1 MHSLIKSMRNLF
13 FILSLFSIVSSFGQA
28 RKVTSFNSDWEFLRA
43 DVKDSPIFHN
53 WEKVTLPHTARLES
67 KVVVSQFQGD
77 CVYRKSFYCP
87 LKKDEKAFL
96 YFEGV
101 MMTAAVYLNG
111 TWMSTHEG
119 GYLPFTVDLTTEL
132 KSGKNVIEV
141 RVNNEDNPQIPPGK
155 PLKDLDF
162 NYYGGIYRNVKLIKT
177 NDIHITDAVH
187 ENIPGSG
194 GVFVNFNSFKASTA
208 KAQVLVHVKNESNE
222 SAKIRVETTIA
233 DGKGYSNRTIS
244 TTNELAVNS
253 SQQVKS
259 EVNVAH
265 AELWSPSHPFL
276 YDLTVRVFKDNELV
290 DEQHQKVG
298 IRFFELKDDGFYL
311 NGSKY
316 ELSGTNRHQEYPF
329 VGYALSDNANWRDAV
344 MIKNA
349 GFNFVRLSHYPQSE
363 SFLDACDELG
373 LIVMDCLPGWQ
384 FMGDSTFQMNVKQN
398 LRDMVRRDRNRACV
412 LFWENSLNETW
423 MEPPFTKELN
433 DILDEEMP
441 FYSISCS
448 WIDDPSYDLFIP
460 ARQHA
465 KAPVY
470 WNSYQNGTKH
480 VLVAEYGDWEYYAQN
495 AGFQQS
501 AFSDLKEEE
510 RTSRQLRSDGEKR
523 LLQQAFN
530 FQEASNSNHQGNQII
545 GEANWLMFDYNRGYS
560 PDLESSGI
568 ADIFRIPKFSYDFY
582 KSQASPLDS
591 LRDPRLES
599 GYNLSF
605 ATFWTPE
612 SSLDVTVFSNVEEV
626 KLYVNDSLIGR
637 QKPTINSFSDHLNH
651 PPFHFQVSKF
661 VPGKLTAVGYAN
673 NKEVAFRQVFTPGI
687 PNGMNMDVVTEGIP
701 ISKDKMDM
709 VFVRAFVTSNEIL
722 VPTAEEAF
730 TFKIIKGKNA
740 TLIGENPV
748 KSEAGIA
755 SILLMTEGFHDEI
768 QIEASS
774 PKLGTMVFILAPEK

>member
-1 MHSLIKSMRNLF
+1 MRKLF
-13 FILSLFSIVSSFGQA
+13 FILSLFTVLSTFGQT
-28 RKVTSFNSDWEFLRA
+28 RKITSFNSDWEFLRA

-67 KVVVSQFQGD
+67 KVVVSQFQGE

-87 LKKDEKAFL
+87 LKKDELAFL

-111 TWMSTHEG
+111 TWMTTHEG
-119 GYLPFTVDLTTEL
+119 GYLPFTVDLTSEL

-141 RVNNEDNPQIPPGK
+141 RVNNKDNPQIPPGK

-208 KAQVLVHVKNESNE
+208 KAQVLVHVKNESNK
-222 SAKIRVETTIA
+222 SAKIRIETTIT

-244 TTNELAVNS
+244 TTNDLAGNTSLQVN
-253 SQQVKS
+253 S

-276 YDLTVRVFKDNELV
+276 YDLTIRVFKDNKLV

-316 ELSGTNRHQEYPF
+316 ELSGTNRHQEYPY
-329 VGYALSDNANWRDAV
+329 VGYGLSDNANWRDAV

-384 FMGDSTFQMNVKQN
+384 FMGDSTFQVNVKQN

-412 LFWENSLNETW
+412 LFWENSLNETL

-433 DILDEEMP
+433 AILDEEMP

-480 VLVAEYGDWEYYAQN
+480 ILVAEYGDWEYYAQN

-501 AFSDLKEEE
+501 TFSDLKEEE

-530 FQEASNSNHQGNQII
+530 FQEASNSNHQGKQII

-568 ADIFRIPKFSYDFY
+568 ADIFRIPKFAYDFY
-582 KSQASPLDS
+582 KNQVSHLDS

-599 GYNLSF
+599 GYNLSI
-605 ATFWTPE
+605 ATFWTPD
-612 SSLDVTVFSNVEEV
+612 SPLNVTIFSNAEEV
-626 KLYVNDSLIGR
+626 ELYLNDSLIGR

-687 PNGMNMDVVTEGIP
+687 PNGMNMVIVEEGIP
-701 ISKDKMDM
+701 IVKDQMDM
-709 VFVRAFVTSNEIL
+709 VFVRAFVTSDETL
-722 VPTAEEAF
+722 VPTSEEEF

-755 SILLMTEGFHDEI
+755 SILLKTEGFHDEI

>member
-1 MHSLIKSMRNLF
+1 MHSLIKSMRKLF
-13 FILSLFSIVSSFGQA
+13 FILSLFTVLSTFGQT
-28 RKVTSFNSDWEFLRA
+28 RKITSFNSDWEFLRA

-67 KVVVSQFQGD
+67 KVVVSQFQGE

-87 LKKDEKAFL
+87 LKKDELAFL

-111 TWMSTHEG
+111 TWMTTHEG
-119 GYLPFTVDLTTEL
+119 GYLPFTVDLTSEL

-141 RVNNEDNPQIPPGK
+141 RVNNKDNPQIPPGK

-208 KAQVLVHVKNESNE
+208 KAQVLVHVKNESNK
-222 SAKIRVETTIA
+222 SAKIRIETTIT

-244 TTNELAVNS
+244 TTNDLAGNTSLQVN
-253 SQQVKS
+253 S

-276 YDLTVRVFKDNELV
+276 YDLTIRVFKDNKLV

-316 ELSGTNRHQEYPF
+316 ELSGTNRHQEYPY
-329 VGYALSDNANWRDAV
+329 VGYGLSDNANWRDAV

-384 FMGDSTFQMNVKQN
+384 FMGDSTFQVNVKQN

-412 LFWENSLNETW
+412 LFWENSLNETL

-433 DILDEEMP
+433 AILDEEMP

-480 VLVAEYGDWEYYAQN
+480 ILVAEYGDWEYYAQN

-501 AFSDLKEEE
+501 TFSDLKEEE

-530 FQEASNSNHQGNQII
+530 FQEASNSNHQGKQII

-568 ADIFRIPKFSYDFY
+568 ADIFRIPKFAYDFY
-582 KSQASPLDS
+582 KNQVSHLDS

-599 GYNLSF
+599 GYNLSI
-605 ATFWTPE
+605 ATFWTPD
-612 SSLDVTVFSNVEEV
+612 SPLNVTIFSNAEEV
-626 KLYVNDSLIGR
+626 ELYLNDSLIGR

-687 PNGMNMDVVTEGIP
+687 PNGMNMVIVEEGIP
-701 ISKDKMDM
+701 IVKDQMDM
-709 VFVRAFVTSNEIL
+709 VFVRAFVTSDETL
-722 VPTAEEAF
+722 VPTSEEEF

-755 SILLMTEGFHDEI
+755 SILLKTEGFHDEI

>member
-1 MHSLIKSMRNLF
+1 MRKVLIASF
-13 FILSLFSIVSSFGQA
+13 VFVVVSAFGQV
-28 RKVTSFNSDWEFLRA
+28 RKVTSFNNDWEFCRA
-43 DVKDSPIFHN
+43 NEKDSLN
-53 WEKVTLPHTARLES
+53 LQQWEKVSLPHTARLES

-77 CVYRKSFYCP
+77 CVYRKSFVCQ

-96 YFEGV
+96 HFEGV

-119 GYLPFTVDLTTEL
+119 GYLPFTIDLTSEL
-132 KSGKNVIEV
+132 KRGKNVIEV
-141 RVNNEDNPQIPPGK
+141 RVNNEDHPQIPPGK

-162 NYYGGIYRNVKLIKT
+162 NYYGGIYRNVKLIIT
-177 NDIHITDAVH
+177 NAIHITDAVN
-187 ENIPGSG
+187 ENVPGSG
-194 GVFVNFNSFKASTA
+194 GVFVNFNSFQASTA
-208 KAQVLVHVKNESNE
+208 KAKVLVHVKNETSR
-222 SAKIRVETTIA
+222 SANIKIETMIE
-233 DGKGYSNRTIS
+233 DGNGYSYRTIS
-244 TTNELAVNS
+244 ATKELAAFS
-253 SQQVKS
+253 SHQIESHAIVHQ
-259 EVNVAH
+259 

-276 YDLTVRVFKDNELV
+276 YDLTIRVYKDNKLV

-298 IRFFELKDDGFYL
+298 IRFFELKADGFYL

-316 ELSGTNRHQEYPF
+316 ELSGTNRHQEYPY

-363 SFLDACDELG
+363 SFLDACDALG

-384 FMGDSTFQMNVKQN
+384 FMGDSTFQSNVKQN
-398 LRDMVRRDRNRACV
+398 LRDMIRRDRNRTCV

-423 MEPPFTKELN
+423 MEPSFTKELN
-433 DILDEEMP
+433 AILDQEMP

-480 VLVAEYGDWEYYAQN
+480 ILVAEYGDWEYYAQN

-501 AFSDLKEEE
+501 TFSDLKEEE

-530 FQEASNSNHQGNQII
+530 FQEASNSNHQGKQII

-582 KSQASPLDS
+582 RSQFSPLITQF
-591 LRDPRLES
+591 DPRLKS
-599 GYNLSF
+599 GYSLEIANY
-605 ATFWTPE
+605 WTPE
-612 SSLDVTVFSNVEEV
+612 SPLDVTIFSNVEEV
-626 KLYVNDSLIGR
+626 ELYVNDSLIGR
-637 QKPTINSFSDHLNH
+637 QKPTMNSFSDHLKH

-661 VPGKLTAVGYAN
+661 VPGKLRAVGYAN
-673 NKEVAFRQVFTPGI
+673 NHEVAFRQVFTPGI
-687 PNGMNMDVVTEGIP
+687 PNGLNMDVVTEGIP
-701 ISKDKMDM
+701 ISLDQMDI
-709 VFVRAFVTSNEIL
+709 VFVRAFVTSDEIL
-722 VPTAEEAF
+722 VPTAEEEIS
-730 TFKIIKGKNA
+730 FKIIKGNKA
-740 TLIGENPV
+740 ALIGENPV

-755 SILLMTEGFHDEI
+755 SILLKTEGFYDEI

-774 PKLGTMVFILAPEK
+774 PKLGKMVFILAPEK

>member
-1 MHSLIKSMRNLF
+1 MHSLTKSMRNLF
-13 FILSLFSIVSSFGQA
+13 FFLFLFSALSTFGQT

-77 CVYRKSFYCP
+77 CVYRKSFICP

-101 MMTAAVYLNG
+101 MMKAAVYLNG
-111 TWMSTHEG
+111 TWMTTHEG
-119 GYLPFTVDLTTEL
+119 GYLPFMVELTSEL
-132 KSGKNVIEV
+132 KKGKNLIEV

-177 NDIHITDAVH
+177 NEIHITDAVH

-194 GVFVNFNSFKASTA
+194 GVFVNFNSFRASTA
-208 KAQVLVHVKNESNE
+208 KAQVQVHVKNESGK
-222 SAKIRVETTIA
+222 SAKIKVETMIE
-233 DGKGYSNRTIS
+233 DGKGYSYRTIS
-244 TTNELAVNS
+244 ATKELAAHS
-253 SQQVKS
+253 SQQIESNAIVH
-259 EVNVAH
+259 N

-276 YDLTVRVFKDNELV
+276 YDMTVRVYKDNKLV

-298 IRFFELKDDGFYL
+298 VRFFELKDDGFYL

-316 ELSGTNRHQEYPF
+316 ELAGTNRHQEYPY

-384 FMGDSTFQMNVKQN
+384 FMGDSTFQVNVKQN

-433 DILDEEMP
+433 AILDEEMP

-480 VLVAEYGDWEYYAQN
+480 ILVAEYGDWEYYAQN

-501 AFSDLKEEE
+501 TFSDLKEEE
-510 RTSRQLRSDGEKR
+510 RTSRQLRSAGEKR

-530 FQEASNSNHQGNQII
+530 FQEASNSNHQGKQII

-582 KSQASPLDS
+582 KSQVSPLDS

-599 GYNLSF
+599 GYNLSI
-605 ATFWTPE
+605 ATFWTPD
-612 SSLDVTVFSNVEEV
+612 SPLDVTIFSNSEEV
-626 KLYVNDSLIGR
+626 ELYLNDSLIGR
-637 QKPTINSFSDHLNH
+637 QKPIINSFSDHLNH
-651 PPFHFQVSKF
+651 PPFHFQVSIF
-661 VPGKLTAVGYAN
+661 VPGTLKAVGFAN

-687 PNGMNMDVVTEGIP
+687 PNGMNMDIVTEGIP
-701 ISKDKMDM
+701 IAKDQMDM
-709 VFVRAFVTSNEIL
+709 VFVRAFVKSNETL
-722 VPTAEEAF
+722 VPNAEEEF

-740 TLIGENPV
+740 ILIGENPV

-755 SILLMTEGFHDEI
+755 SILLKTEGFNDEI

-774 PKLGTMVFILAPEK
+774 PKLGTHVYILAPKK

>member
-1 MHSLIKSMRNLF
+1 MIQK
-13 FILSLFSIVSSFGQA
+13 ICSIVVLLFASTLNLQA
-28 RKVTSFNSDWEFLRA
+28 QRTEQSFNSDWEFLRA
-43 DVKDSPIFHN
+43 DVKDSPIFQP

-77 CVYRKSFYCP
+77 CVYRKSFSCH
-87 LKKDEKAFL
+87 LKKNEKAFL
-96 YFEGV
+96 HFEGV

-111 TWMSTHEG
+111 TWMTSHEG
-119 GYLPFTVDLTTEL
+119 GYLPFTVDLTSEL
-132 KSGKNVIEV
+132 KRGKNVIEV

-155 PLKDLDF
+155 TLKDLDF
-162 NYYGGIYRNVKLIKT
+162 NYYGGIYRNVTLIKT
-177 NDIHITDAVH
+177 NAIHITDAVQ
-187 ENIPGSG
+187 ENKPASG

-208 KAQVLVHVKNESNE
+208 SAKVLVHVKNESNT
-222 SAKIRVETTIA
+222 SANIRVETTIT

-244 TTNELAVNS
+244 ATQELAGYAS
-253 SQQVKS
+253 KQIESDVK
-259 EVNVAH
+259 VAH
-265 AELWSPSHPFL
+265 AELWSPTHPFL
-276 YDLTVRVFKDNELV
+276 YDMTVRVYKDNKLV

-298 IRFFELKDDGFYL
+298 IRFFELKEDGFYL

-316 ELSGTNRHQEYPF
+316 ALSGTNRHQEYPYI
-329 VGYALSDNANWRDAV
+329 GYALSDNANWRDAV
-344 MIKNA
+344 LIKNA

-384 FMGDSTFQMNVKQN
+384 FMGDSTFQANVKQN

-423 MEPPFTKELN
+423 MEKPFMAELN
-433 DILDEEMP
+433 QILDQEFP

-448 WIDDPSYDLFIP
+448 WIDDSSYDLFIP
-460 ARQHA
+460 ARQHG
-465 KAPVY
+465 KAPDY
-470 WNSYQNGTKH
+470 WNQYQNGAKH
-480 VLVAEYGDWEYYAQN
+480 ILIAEYGDWEYYAQN
-495 AGFQQS
+495 AGFQQKS
-501 AFSDLKEEE
+501 FSDLKEEE
-510 RTSRQLRSDGEKR
+510 RTSRQLRSAGEKR

-530 FQEASNSNHQGNQII
+530 FQEASNSNHQGKQII

-591 LRDPRLES
+591 YRDPRLES
-599 GYNLSF
+599 SYNLSI
-605 ATFWTPE
+605 ASFWTPE
-612 SSLDVTVFSNVEEV
+612 SPLDVTIFGNAEEV
-626 KLYVNDSLIGR
+626 ELYVNDSLIGR
-637 QKPTINSFSDHLNH
+637 QKPTVNSFSEHLNH

-661 VPGKLTAVGYAN
+661 VPGTLKAVGYAN
-673 NKEVAFRQVFTPGI
+673 NKEVAFHQVFTPGI
-687 PNGMNMDVVTEGIP
+687 TNGMNVDIATEGIP
-701 ISKDKMDM
+701 IAIDQMDI
-709 VFVRAFVTSNEIL
+709 VFVRAFVTSDETL
-722 VPTAEEAF
+722 VPTAEEEF

-755 SILLMTEGFHDEI
+755 SILLKTEGFHDEI
-768 QIEASS
+768 HIEASS
-774 PKLGTMVFILAPEK
+774 PKLGTHVFILTPEK

>member
-1 MHSLIKSMRNLF
+1 MRNLF
-13 FILSLFSIVSSFGQA
+13 FFLILFSALTTFSQT
-28 RKVTSFNSDWEFLRA
+28 RKVTSFNSNWEFLRA
-43 DVKDSPIFHN
+43 DVKDSPIFDN

-67 KVVVSQFQGD
+67 KVVVSQFQGN
-77 CVYRKSFYCP
+77 CVYRKSFQCP

-101 MMTAAVYLNG
+101 MMKADVYLNG
-111 TWMSTHEG
+111 SLMITHAG
-119 GYLPFTVDLTTEL
+119 GYLPFTVDLTPKL
-132 KSGKNVIEV
+132 KSGKNVLEV

-162 NYYGGIYRNVKLIKT
+162 NFYGGIYRNVKLIKT
-177 NDIHITDAVH
+177 NEIHITDAVH

-194 GVFVNFNSFKASTA
+194 GVYVNFDSFKASTA
-208 KAQVLVHVKNESNE
+208 KAQVLVHIKNESGK
-222 SAKIRVETTIA
+222 SANIKVETMIE
-233 DGKGYSNRTIS
+233 DGKGYSYRTIS
-244 TTNELAVNS
+244 ATKELIAHS
-253 SQQVKS
+253 SQQIESNAIVH
-259 EVNVAH
+259 N

-276 YDLTVRVFKDNELV
+276 YDMTVRVFKDNKLV

-311 NGSKY
+311 NGSKC
-316 ELSGTNRHQEYPF
+316 ELSGTNRHQEYPYI
-329 VGYALSDNANWRDAV
+329 GYALSDNANWRDAV

-373 LIVMDCLPGWQ
+373 LMVMDCLPGWQ
-384 FMGDSTFQMNVKQN
+384 FMGDSTFQVNVKQN

-448 WIDDPSYDLFIP
+448 WIDDPAYDLFIP

-465 KAPVY
+465 KAPIY

-480 VLVAEYGDWEYYAQN
+480 ILVAEYGDWEYYAQN

-501 AFSDLKEEE
+501 TFSDLKEEE

-530 FQEASNSNHQGNQII
+530 FQEASNSNHQGKQII

-568 ADIFRIPKFSYDFY
+568 ADIFRVPKFSYDFY
-582 KSQASPLDS
+582 KSQVSPMDS
-591 LRDPRLES
+591 LRDPRLQS
-599 GYNLSF
+599 GYCLSI
-605 ATFWTPE
+605 ANYGTSE
-612 SSLDVTVFSNVEEV
+612 SPLDVTIFSNAEEV
-626 KLYVNDSLIGR
+626 ELYLNDSLIGR
-637 QKPTINSFSDHLNH
+637 QKPTTNSFSDHLNH

-673 NKEVAFRQVFTPGI
+673 NKEVAFHQVFTPGI
-687 PNGMNMDVVTEGIP
+687 PNGMNVEIATEGIP
-701 ISKDKMDM
+701 ISKDQMDM
-709 VFVRAFVTSNEIL
+709 VFVRAFVTSDETL
-722 VPTAEEAF
+722 VPTSEEEF

-755 SILLMTEGFHDEI
+755 SILLKTEGFHDEI
-768 QIEASS
+768 HIQVSS
-774 PKLGTMVFILAPEK
+774 PKLGTSVHILAPKND

>member
-1 MHSLIKSMRNLF
+1 MIYNICGIVFLLF
-13 FILSLFSIVSSFGQA
+13 ASTLSIHGQ
-28 RKVTSFNSDWEFLRA
+28 RSEQSFNSDWQYLRA
-43 DVKDSPIFHN
+43 DVKDSPIFQN

-77 CVYRKSFYCP
+77 CVYRKSFSCHV
-87 LKKDEKAFL
+87 KKNEKAFL

-111 TWMSTHEG
+111 TWMTTHEG
-119 GYLPFTVDLTTEL
+119 GYLPFTVDLTPNL

-177 NDIHITDAVH
+177 NSVHITDAVY
-187 ENIPGSG
+187 ENQAGSG

-208 KAQVLVHVKNESNE
+208 KAQVLVHVKNESNK
-222 SAKIRVETTIA
+222 SAKIRVETTIT

-244 TTNELAVNS
+244 SEKELAGHS
-253 SQQVKS
+253 SQKIESNAIVY
-259 EVNVAH
+259 N

-276 YDLTVRVFKDNELV
+276 YDMTVQIFKDNRLV
-290 DEQHQKVG
+290 DEQHLKVG

-316 ELSGTNRHQEYPF
+316 ELSGTNRHQEYPY

-384 FMGDSTFQMNVKQN
+384 FMGDSTFQVNVKQN

-423 MEPPFTKELN
+423 MEPTFTKELN
-433 DILDEEMP
+433 DILDQEMP

-470 WNSYQNGTKH
+470 WNAYENGSKH
-480 VLVAEYGDWEYYAQN
+480 ILVAEYGDWEYYAQN

-501 AFSDLKEEE
+501 TFSDLKEEE
-510 RTSRQLRSDGEKR
+510 RTSRQLRSAGEKR

-530 FQEASNSNHQGNQII
+530 FQEASNSNHQGKQII

-591 LRDPRLES
+591 LRDQRLES
-599 GYNLSF
+599 GYNLSI

-612 SSLDVTVFSNVEEV
+612 SPLDVTIFSNAEEV
-626 KLYVNDSLIGR
+626 ELYLNDSLIGR

-661 VPGKLTAVGYAN
+661 VPGTLKAVGYAN
-673 NKEVAFRQVFTPGI
+673 KKEVAFHQVFTPGI
-687 PNGMNMDVVTEGIP
+687 FNEMNVDIVTEGIP
-701 ISKDKMDM
+701 ISKDQMDI
-709 VFVRAFVTSNEIL
+709 VFVRAFVTSDETL
-722 VPTAEEAF
+722 VPTSEEEF

-755 SILLMTEGFHDEI
+755 SILLKTEGFHDEI
-768 QIEASS
+768 HIEISS
-774 PKLGTMVFILAPEK
+774 SKLWTVKYILEPNND

>member
-1 MHSLIKSMRNLF
+1 MFGQIRK
-13 FILSLFSIVSSFGQA
+13 VSSF
-28 RKVTSFNSDWEFLRA
+28 NSNWEFYR
-43 DVKDSPIFHN
+43 DDQKESQTPVKR
-53 WEKVTLPHTARLES
+53 EKVSLPHTARLES

-77 CVYRKSFYCP
+77 CVYRKSFTCP
-87 LKKDEKAFL
+87 LKKNEKAFL

-101 MMTAAVYLNG
+101 MMKAAVYLNG
-111 TWMSTHEG
+111 IWMMSHDG
-119 GYLPFTVDLTTEL
+119 GYLPFTVDLTSEL
-132 KSGKNVIEV
+132 KGGENVIEI

-162 NYYGGIYRNVKLIKT
+162 NYYGGIYRNVELITT
-177 NDIHITDAVH
+177 NAVHITDAIH
-187 ENIPGSG
+187 ENLPGSG
-194 GVFVNFNSFKASTA
+194 GVFVNFNSFQASTA
-208 KAQVLVHVKNESNE
+208 NAKVLVHVKNETSRAANI
-222 SAKIRVETTIA
+222 KIETMIE
-233 DGKGYSNRTIS
+233 DGKGYSYRTIS
-244 TTNELAVNS
+244 ATKELAAFS
-253 SQQVKS
+253 GQQIESHAIV
-259 EVNVAH
+259 H
-265 AELWSPSHPFL
+265 QAELWSPSHPFL
-276 YDLTVRVFKDNELV
+276 YHLTIRVYKDNKLV
-290 DEQHQKVG
+290 DEQQQKVG
-298 IRFFELKDDGFYL
+298 IRFFEMKEDGFYL

-316 ELSGTNRHQEYPF
+316 TLSGTNRHQEYPY

-384 FMGDSTFQMNVKQN
+384 FMGDATFQTNVKQN
-398 LRDMVRRDRNRACV
+398 LRDMVRRDRNRTCV

-423 MEPPFTKELN
+423 MEPSFTKQLN
-433 DILDEEMP
+433 AILDEEMP
-441 FYSISCS
+441 FYNISCS

-465 KAPVY
+465 KAPNY

-480 VLVAEYGDWEYYAQN
+480 ILVAEYGDWEYYAQN
-495 AGFQQS
+495 AGFQQGN
-501 AFSDLKEEE
+501 FSDLKEEE

-530 FQEASNSNHQGNQII
+530 FQEASNSNHQGKQII

-582 KSQASPLDS
+582 KSQVSPSDS
-591 LRDPRLES
+591 FSDSRLSS
-599 GYNLSF
+599 GYHLSI
-605 ATFWTPE
+605 ANFWTFDSP
-612 SSLDVTVFSNVEEV
+612 LDVTVFSNAEEV
-626 KLYVNDSLIGR
+626 ELYVNDSLVGR
-637 QKPTINSFSDHLNH
+637 QKPTINSFSNSLNH

-661 VPGKLTAVGYAN
+661 VPGKLTAVGYVN
-673 NKEVAFRQVFTPGI
+673 HSEVAFRQVFTPNS
-687 PNGMNMDVVTEGIP
+687 PNGMDLEIVDEGIP
-701 ISKDKMDM
+701 ISKDQMDL

-722 VPTAEEAF
+722 VPTAEVEF
-730 TFKIIKGKNA
+730 TFKIIKGKNV

-748 KSEAGIA
+748 MSEAGIA
-755 SILLMTEGFHDEI
+755 SILMKTEGFHEEI

-774 PKLGTMVFILAPEK
+774 PQLGTMVFILTPEK

>member
-1 MHSLIKSMRNLF
+1 MIQK
-13 FILSLFSIVSSFGQA
+13 ICSIVVLLFVSILNLYGQ
-28 RKVTSFNSDWEFLRA
+28 RSEQSFNTDWEFLRA
-43 DVKDSPIFHN
+43 DVKDSPIFQA

-77 CVYRKSFYCP
+77 CVYRKSFTCH
-87 LKKDEKAFL
+87 LKKNEKAFL

-111 TWMSTHEG
+111 TWMTTHEG
-119 GYLPFTVDLTTEL
+119 GYLPFTVDLTSEL

-162 NYYGGIYRNVKLIKT
+162 NYYGGIYRNVTLIKT

-194 GVFVNFNSFKASTA
+194 GLFVNFNSFKASTA
-208 KAQVLVHVKNESNE
+208 KAQVLVHVKNESNH
-222 SAKIRVETTIA
+222 SAKIRVETTIT

-244 TTNELAVNS
+244 TTNELAGNS

-276 YDLTVRVFKDNELV
+276 YDLTVRIYKENKLV

-316 ELSGTNRHQEYPF
+316 ELSGTNRHQEYPY
-329 VGYALSDNANWRDAV
+329 VGYALSNNANWRDAV

-384 FMGDSTFQMNVKQN
+384 YMGDSTFQVNVKQN
-398 LRDMVRRDRNRACV
+398 LRDMVRRDRNRTCV

-423 MEPPFTKELN
+423 MEPSFTKELN
-433 DILDEEMP
+433 DILNEEMP

-480 VLVAEYGDWEYYAQN
+480 ILVAEYGDWEYYAQN

-501 AFSDLKEEE
+501 TFSDLKEEE

-530 FQEASNSNHQGNQII
+530 FQEASNSNHQGERII

-582 KSQASPLDS
+582 KSQVSPMDS

-612 SSLDVTVFSNVEEV
+612 SPLDVTVFSNVEEV

-687 PNGMNMDVVTEGIP
+687 PIGMNMDIVTEGIP
-701 ISKDKMDM
+701 ISKDQMDM

-722 VPTAEEAF
+722 VPTAEESF

-755 SILLMTEGFHDEI
+755 SILLKTEGCHDEI

-774 PKLGTMVFILAPEK
+774 PKLGTMLFILSPEK

>member
-1 MHSLIKSMRNLF
+1 MRILF
-13 FILSLFSIVSSFGQA
+13 FYLFLVTALPIYSQV
-28 RKVTSFNSDWEFLRA
+28 RKEISFNSDWEFLRA
-43 DVKDSPIFHN
+43 DVKNPIFHN

-67 KVVVSQFQGD
+67 KIVVSQFQGD
-77 CVYRKSFYCP
+77 CIYRKTFLCP

-101 MMTAAVYLNG
+101 MMTATVYLNG
-111 TWMSTHEG
+111 TKITTHEG
-119 GYLPFTVDLTTEL
+119 GYLPFNVDLTSAL
-132 KSGKNVIEV
+132 KRGKNVIEV
-141 RVNNEDNPQIPPGK
+141 RVNNDDNPQIPPGK
-155 PLKDLDF
+155 PIKDLDF

-177 NDIHITDAVH
+177 KEIHITNAVH

-194 GVFVNFNSFKASTA
+194 GVFVNFNSFESSTA
-208 KAQVLVHVKNESNE
+208 KAKVLVHVKNESCK
-222 SAKIRVETTIA
+222 SAKIRVETTIE
-233 DGKGYSNRTIS
+233 DGKGYSYRSIS
-244 TTNELAVNS
+244 EQKELTSHS
-253 SQQVKS
+253 SQQIESQAIVH
-259 EVNVAH
+259 N

-276 YDLTVRVFKDNELV
+276 YHLTIRVYKDNKLV
-290 DEQHQKVG
+290 DEQYQKIGV
-298 IRFFELKDDGFYL
+298 RFFELKEDGFYL

-316 ELSGTNRHQEYPF
+316 ALSGTNRHQEYPY

-344 MIKNA
+344 LIKNA
-349 GFNFVRLSHYPQSE
+349 GFNFVRMSHYPQSE

-384 FMGDSTFQMNVKQN
+384 FMGDSTFQVNVKQN
-398 LRDMVRRDRNRACV
+398 LRDMVRRDRNRTCI

-423 MEPPFTKELN
+423 MEPIFTKELN
-433 DILDEEMP
+433 TILDEEMP

-470 WNSYQNGTKH
+470 WNSYQNGRKH
-480 VLVAEYGDWEYYAQN
+480 ILVAEYGDWEYYAQN

-501 AFSDLKEEE
+501 TFSDLKEEE

-530 FQEASNSNHQGNQII
+530 FQEASNSNHQGKQII

-582 KSQASPLDS
+582 KSQVSPSDS
-591 LRDPRLES
+591 LLDPRLES
-599 GYNLSF
+599 GYYLSI
-605 ATFWTPE
+605 ANFWTPE
-612 SSLDVTVFSNVEEV
+612 SPLDVTVFSNVEEV
-626 KLYVNDSLIGR
+626 SLYLNDSLIGR
-637 QKPTINSFSDHLNH
+637 QKPTINSFSDQLNH

-661 VPGKLTAVGYAN
+661 VPGRLMAVGYAN
-673 NKEVAFRQVFTPGI
+673 HTEVAFQQVFTPEI
-687 PNGMNMDVVTEGIP
+687 PNGMYVDVAEGG
-701 ISKDKMDM
+701 ISLAKDQMDM
-709 VFVRAFVTSNEIL
+709 VFIRAFVTSNETL
-722 VPTAEEAF
+722 VPTAEEEF

-740 TLIGENPV
+740 FLIGENPV

-755 SILLMTEGFHDEI
+755 SILLKTEGFHDEI

-774 PKLGTMVFILAPEK
+774 PKLGTHVFILAPEK

>member
-1 MHSLIKSMRNLF
+1 MHSLTKSMRNLYF
-13 FILSLFSIVSSFGQA
+13 FLFLFSAVSTFAQI
-28 RKVTSFNSDWEFLRA
+28 RKVKSFNSDWEILRA

-119 GYLPFTVDLTTEL
+119 GYLPFTVDLTPKL
-132 KSGKNVIEV
+132 KSGKNVLEV
-141 RVNNEDNPQIPPGK
+141 RVNNEDNPQVPPGK
-155 PLKDLDF
+155 PLKELDF

-177 NDIHITDAVH
+177 NEIHITDAVH

-208 KAQVLVHVKNESNE
+208 KAQILVHVKNESNE
-222 SAKIRVETTIA
+222 SAKIRVETTIT

-244 TTNELAVNS
+244 TTNELAGNT

-259 EVNVAH
+259 DVNIAN

-276 YDLTVRVFKDNELV
+276 YDMTVRVYKDNKLV

-298 IRFFELKDDGFYL
+298 VRFFELKDDGFYL

-316 ELSGTNRHQEYPF
+316 ELSGTNRHQEYPY

-384 FMGDSTFQMNVKQN
+384 FMGDSTFQVNVKQN
-398 LRDMVRRDRNRACV
+398 LRDMVRRDRNRTCV

-433 DILDEEMP
+433 AILDEEMP

-480 VLVAEYGDWEYYAQN
+480 ILVAEYGDWEYYAQN

-501 AFSDLKEEE
+501 TFSDLKEEE

-530 FQEASNSNHQGNQII
+530 FQEASNSNHQGKQII

-568 ADIFRIPKFSYDFY
+568 ADIFRIPKFAYDFY
-582 KSQASPLDS
+582 KNQVSHLDS

-599 GYNLSF
+599 GYNLSI
-605 ATFWTPE
+605 ATFWTPD
-612 SSLDVTVFSNVEEV
+612 SPLNVTIFSNAEEV
-626 KLYVNDSLIGR
+626 ELYLNDSLIGR

-687 PNGMNMDVVTEGIP
+687 PNGMNLDVVTEGIP
-701 ISKDKMDM
+701 ISKDQMDL
-709 VFVRAFVTSNEIL
+709 VFVRAFVISDETI
-722 VPTAEEAF
+722 VPTAEEEI

-755 SILLMTEGFHDEI
+755 SILLKTEGFHDEI

-774 PKLGTMVFILAPEK
+774 PKLGTIFFILAKEK

>member
-1 MHSLIKSMRNLF
+1 MIQKICSIFVLLFASTLNL
-13 FILSLFSIVSSFGQA
+13 QA
-28 RKVTSFNSDWEFLRA
+28 QRSVQSFNSDWEFLRA
-43 DVKDSPIFHN
+43 DVKDSPIFQP
-53 WEKVTLPHTARLES
+53 WEKVSLPHTARLES

-77 CVYRKSFYCP
+77 CVYRKSFFCH

-96 YFEGV
+96 HFEGV

-111 TWMSTHEG
+111 TWITTHEG
-119 GYLPFTVDLTTEL
+119 GYLPFTVDLTSEL

-162 NYYGGIYRNVKLIKT
+162 NYYGGIYRNVTLIKT
-177 NDIHITDAVH
+177 NAIHITDAVQ
-187 ENIPGSG
+187 ENKPASG
-194 GVFVNFNSFKASTA
+194 GVFVNFNSFNASTA
-208 KAQVLVHVKNESNE
+208 TAKVLVHVKNESNT
-222 SAKIRVETTIA
+222 SANIRVETTIT

-244 TTNELAVNS
+244 ATQELAGFAS
-253 SQQVKS
+253 KQIESDVK
-259 EVNVAH
+259 VAH
-265 AELWSPSHPFL
+265 AELWSPTHPFL
-276 YDLTVRVFKDNELV
+276 YDMTVRVYKDNKLV

-298 IRFFELKDDGFYL
+298 IRFFELKEDGLYL

-316 ELSGTNRHQEYPF
+316 ALSGTNRHQEYPYI
-329 VGYALSDNANWRDAV
+329 GYALSDNANWRDAV
-344 MIKNA
+344 LIKNA

-384 FMGDSTFQMNVKQN
+384 FMGDSTFQGNVKQN

-423 MEPPFTKELN
+423 MEKPFMAELN
-433 DILDEEMP
+433 QILDQEFP

-448 WIDDPSYDLFIP
+448 WIDDSSYDLFIP

-480 VLVAEYGDWEYYAQN
+480 ILVAEYGDWEYYAQN

-501 AFSDLKEEE
+501 TFSDLKEEE
-510 RTSRQLRSDGEKR
+510 RTSRQLRSAGEKR

-530 FQEASNSNHQGNQII
+530 FQEASNSNHQGKQII

-599 GYNLSF
+599 GYNLSI
-605 ATFWTPE
+605 ASFWTPE
-612 SSLDVTVFSNVEEV
+612 SPLDVTIFGNVEEV
-626 KLYVNDSLIGR
+626 EFYVNDSLIGR
-637 QKPTINSFSDHLNH
+637 QKPTVNSFSEHLNH

-661 VPGKLTAVGYAN
+661 VPGTLKAVGYAN
-673 NKEVAFRQVFTPGI
+673 NKEVAFHQVFTPGI
-687 PNGMNMDVVTEGIP
+687 TNGMNVDIATEGIP
-701 ISKDKMDM
+701 IAKDQMDI
-709 VFVRAFVTSNEIL
+709 VFVRAFVTSDETL
-722 VPTAEEAF
+722 VPTTEEEF

-755 SILLMTEGFHDEI
+755 SILLKTEGFHDEI
-768 QIEASS
+768 HIEASS
-774 PKLGTMVFILAPEK
+774 PKLGTHVFILTPEK

>member
-1 MHSLIKSMRNLF
+1 MIQK
-13 FILSLFSIVSSFGQA
+13 ICSIVVLLFASTLNLQA
-28 RKVTSFNSDWEFLRA
+28 QRSEQSFNSDWEFLRA
-43 DVKDSPIFHN
+43 DVKGSPIFQA

-77 CVYRKSFYCP
+77 CVYRKSFSCH
-87 LKKDEKAFL
+87 LKKNEKAIL
-96 YFEGV
+96 HFEGV

-111 TWMSTHEG
+111 TWMTSHEG
-119 GYLPFTVDLTTEL
+119 GYLPFTVDLTSEL

-162 NYYGGIYRNVKLIKT
+162 NYYGGIYRNVTLIKT
-177 NDIHITDAVH
+177 NAIHITDAVQ
-187 ENIPGSG
+187 ENKPASG

-208 KAQVLVHVKNESNE
+208 TAKVLVHVKNESNT
-222 SAKIRVETTIA
+222 SANIRVETTIT

-244 TTNELAVNS
+244 ATQELAGFAS
-253 SQQVKS
+253 KQIESDVK
-259 EVNVAH
+259 VAH
-265 AELWSPSHPFL
+265 AELWSPAHPFL
-276 YDLTVRVFKDNELV
+276 YDMTVRVYKDNKLV

-298 IRFFELKDDGFYL
+298 VRFFELKDDGFYL

-316 ELSGTNRHQEYPF
+316 ALSGTNRHQEYPYI
-329 VGYALSDNANWRDAV
+329 GYALSDNANWRDAV
-344 MIKNA
+344 LIKNA

-363 SFLDACDELG
+363 AFLDACDELG

-384 FMGDSTFQMNVKQN
+384 FMGDSTFQVNVKQN

-423 MEPPFTKELN
+423 MEKPFMAELN
-433 DILDEEMP
+433 QILDQEFP

-448 WIDDPSYDLFIP
+448 WIDDSSYDLFIP

-465 KAPVY
+465 KASVY

-480 VLVAEYGDWEYYAQN
+480 ILVAEYGDWEYYAQN
-495 AGFQQS
+495 AGFQQKS
-501 AFSDLKEEE
+501 FSDLKEEE
-510 RTSRQLRSDGEKR
+510 RTSRQLRSAGEKR

-530 FQEASNSNHQGNQII
+530 FQEASNSNHQGKQII

-599 GYNLSF
+599 GYNLSI
-605 ATFWTPE
+605 ASFWTPE
-612 SSLDVTVFSNVEEV
+612 SPLDVTIFGNVEEV
-626 KLYVNDSLIGR
+626 ELYVNDSLIGH
-637 QKPTINSFSDHLNH
+637 QKPTVNSFSEHLNH

-661 VPGKLTAVGYAN
+661 IPGTLKAVGYAN
-673 NKEVAFRQVFTPGI
+673 NKEVAFHQVFTPGI
-687 PNGMNMDVVTEGIP
+687 PNGMNVDIATEGIP
-701 ISKDKMDM
+701 ISKDQMDI
-709 VFVRAFVTSNEIL
+709 VFVRAFVTSDETL
-722 VPTAEEAF
+722 VPSAEEEF

-755 SILLMTEGFHDEI
+755 SILLKTEGFHDEI
-768 QIEASS
+768 HIEASS
-774 PKLGTMVFILAPEK
+774 PKLGTVVFIVTPEK

>member
-1 MHSLIKSMRNLF
+1 MRNLYF
-13 FILSLFSIVSSFGQA
+13 FLFLFSAVSTFAQI
-28 RKVTSFNSDWEFLRA
+28 RKVKSFNSDWEILRA

-77 CVYRKSFYCP
+77 FVYRKSFYCQ

-119 GYLPFTVDLTTEL
+119 GYLPFTVDLTPKL
-132 KSGKNVIEV
+132 KSGKNVLEV
-141 RVNNEDNPQIPPGK
+141 RVNNEDNPQVPPGK
-155 PLKDLDF
+155 PLKELDF

-177 NDIHITDAVH
+177 NEIHITDAVH

-208 KAQVLVHVKNESNE
+208 KAQILVHVKNESNE
-222 SAKIRVETTIA
+222 SAKIRVETTIT

-244 TTNELAVNS
+244 TTNELAGNT

-259 EVNVAH
+259 DVNIAN

-276 YDLTVRVFKDNELV
+276 YDMTVRVYKDNKLV

-298 IRFFELKDDGFYL
+298 VRFFELKDDGFYL

-316 ELSGTNRHQEYPF
+316 ELSGTNRHQEYPY

-384 FMGDSTFQMNVKQN
+384 FMGDSTFQVNVKQN
-398 LRDMVRRDRNRACV
+398 LRDMVRRDRNRTCV

-433 DILDEEMP
+433 AILDEEMP

-480 VLVAEYGDWEYYAQN
+480 ILVAEYGDWEYYAQN

-501 AFSDLKEEE
+501 TFSDLKEEE

-530 FQEASNSNHQGNQII
+530 FQEASNSNHQGKQII

-568 ADIFRIPKFSYDFY
+568 ADIFRIPKFAYDFY
-582 KSQASPLDS
+582 KNQVSHLDS

-599 GYNLSF
+599 GYNLSI
-605 ATFWTPE
+605 ATFWTPD
-612 SSLDVTVFSNVEEV
+612 SPLNVTIFSNAEEV
-626 KLYVNDSLIGR
+626 ELYLNDSLIGR

-687 PNGMNMDVVTEGIP
+687 PNGMNLDVVTEGIP
-701 ISKDKMDM
+701 ISKDQMDL
-709 VFVRAFVTSNEIL
+709 VFVRAFVISDETI
-722 VPTAEEAF
+722 VPTAEEEI

-755 SILLMTEGFHDEI
+755 SILLKTEGFHDEI

-774 PKLGTMVFILAPEK
+774 PKLGTIFFILAKEK

>member
-1 MHSLIKSMRNLF
+1 MIHKIC
-13 FILSLFSIVSSFGQA
+13 SIVVLLFAFTLNLQA
-28 RKVTSFNSDWEFLRA
+28 QRTEQSFNSDWEFLRA
-43 DVKDSPIFHN
+43 DVKDSPIFQP
-53 WEKVTLPHTARLES
+53 WEKVSLPHTDRLES

-77 CVYRKSFYCP
+77 CVYRKSFFCH

-96 YFEGV
+96 HFEGV

-111 TWMSTHEG
+111 TWMTTHEG
-119 GYLPFTVDLTTEL
+119 GYLPFTVDLTSEL

-141 RVNNEDNPQIPPGK
+141 RVNNEDDPQIPPGK

-162 NYYGGIYRNVKLIKT
+162 NYYGGIYRNVTLIKT
-177 NDIHITDAVH
+177 NAIHITDAVQ
-187 ENIPGSG
+187 ENKPASG
-194 GVFVNFNSFKASTA
+194 GVFVNFNSFNASTA
-208 KAQVLVHVKNESNE
+208 SAKVLVHVKNESNT
-222 SAKIRVETTIA
+222 SANILVETTIT

-244 TTNELAVNS
+244 ATQELAGFAS
-253 SQQVKS
+253 KQIESDVK
-259 EVNVAH
+259 VAH
-265 AELWSPSHPFL
+265 AELWSPAHPFL
-276 YDLTVRVFKDNELV
+276 YDMTVRVYKDNKLV

-298 IRFFELKDDGFYL
+298 IRFFELKEDGFYL

-316 ELSGTNRHQEYPF
+316 ALSGTNRHQEYPYI
-329 VGYALSDNANWRDAV
+329 GYALSDNANWRDAV
-344 MIKNA
+344 LIKNA

-384 FMGDSTFQMNVKQN
+384 FMGDSTFQGNVKQN

-423 MEPPFTKELN
+423 MEKPFMAELN
-433 DILDEEMP
+433 QILDQEFP

-448 WIDDPSYDLFIP
+448 WIDDSSYDLFIP

-480 VLVAEYGDWEYYAQN
+480 ILVAEYGDWEYYAQN

-501 AFSDLKEEE
+501 TFSDLKEEE
-510 RTSRQLRSDGEKR
+510 RTSRQLRSSGEKR

-530 FQEASNSNHQGNQII
+530 FQEASNSNHQGKQII

-599 GYNLSF
+599 GYNLSI
-605 ATFWTPE
+605 ASFWTPE
-612 SSLDVTVFSNVEEV
+612 SPLDVTIFSNAEEV
-626 KLYVNDSLIGR
+626 ELYVNDSLIGR
-637 QKPTINSFSDHLNH
+637 QKPTVNSFSEHLNH

-661 VPGKLTAVGYAN
+661 VPGTLKAVGYAN
-673 NKEVAFRQVFTPGI
+673 NKEVAFHQVFTPGI
-687 PNGMNMDVVTEGIP
+687 TNGMNVDIATEGIP
-701 ISKDKMDM
+701 IAKDQMDI
-709 VFVRAFVTSNEIL
+709 VFVRAFVTSDETL
-722 VPTAEEAF
+722 VPTAEEEF

-755 SILLMTEGFHDEI
+755 SILLKTEGFHDEI
-768 QIEASS
+768 HIEASS
-774 PKLGTMVFILAPEK
+774 PKLGTHVFILTPEK

>member
-1 MHSLIKSMRNLF
+1 MIQK
-13 FILSLFSIVSSFGQA
+13 ICSIVVLLLTSTMNLYGQ
-28 RKVTSFNSDWEFLRA
+28 RSEQSFNSDWEFLRA
-43 DVKDSPIFHN
+43 DVKGSPIFQA

-77 CVYRKSFYCP
+77 CVYRKSFACH
-87 LKKDEKAFL
+87 LKKNEKAFL

-101 MMTAAVYLNG
+101 MMTASVYLNG
-111 TWMSTHEG
+111 TWMTTHEG
-119 GYLPFTVDLTTEL
+119 GYLPFTVDLTSVL
-132 KSGKNVIEV
+132 KSGKNVIEI
-141 RVNNEDNPQIPPGK
+141 RVNNEDNYQIPPGK
-155 PLKDLDF
+155 PLKELDF
-162 NYYGGIYRNVKLIKT
+162 NYYGGIYRNVTLIKT
-177 NDIHITDAVH
+177 NAIHITDAVH
-187 ENIPGSG
+187 ENIPASG
-194 GVFVNFNSFKASTA
+194 GVFVNFNSFHASTA
-208 KAQVLVHVKNESNE
+208 KAKVLVHVKNESKNP
-222 SAKIRVETTIA
+222 ANIRVETTIT
-233 DGKGYSNRTIS
+233 DGKGFSNRSIS
-244 TTNELAVNS
+244 TTQELLGHS
-253 SQQVKS
+253 SQQIESNVS
-259 EVNVAH
+259 VAH

-276 YDLTVRVFKDNELV
+276 YDMIVRVYKDNNLV
-290 DEQHQKVG
+290 DEQHQRVG
-298 IRFFELKDDGFYL
+298 IRFFELKEDGFYL

-316 ELSGTNRHQEYPF
+316 ALSGTNRHQEYPYI
-329 VGYALSDNANWRDAV
+329 GYALSDNANWRDAV
-344 MIKNA
+344 LIKNA

-384 FMGDSTFQMNVKQN
+384 FMGDSTFQVNVKQN

-433 DILDEEMP
+433 AILDKEMP

-465 KAPVY
+465 KAPAY

-480 VLVAEYGDWEYYAQN
+480 ILVAEYGDWEYYAQN

-501 AFSDLKEEE
+501 TFSDLKEEE
-510 RTSRQLRSDGEKR
+510 RTSRQLRSAGEKR

-530 FQEASNSNHQGNQII
+530 FQEASNSNHQGKQII

-568 ADIFRIPKFSYDFY
+568 ADIFRIPKFSYEFY
-582 KSQASPLDS
+582 KSQVSPLDS

-599 GYNLSF
+599 GYCLSI
-605 ATFWTPE
+605 ANYWTSE
-612 SSLDVTVFSNVEEV
+612 SPLDVTIFSNAEEV
-626 KLYVNDSLIGR
+626 ELYLNDSLIGR

-661 VPGKLTAVGYAN
+661 VPGTLKAVGYAN
-673 NKEVAFRQVFTPGI
+673 NKEVAFHQVFTPGI
-687 PNGMNMDVVTEGIP
+687 PNGMNMDIVTEGIP
-701 ISKDKMDM
+701 IAKDQMDM
-709 VFVRAFVTSNEIL
+709 VFVRAFVSSNETL
-722 VPTAEEAF
+722 VPTAEEEF

-755 SILLMTEGFHDEI
+755 SILLKTEGFHDEI

-774 PKLGTMVFILAPEK
+774 PKLGTHIFILAPEK